1 MESSAQASSRRSFA
15 WYLVCLHSGSAAVV
29 SSEDLSMLIYD
40 GAVLSA
46 VFVSDE
52 AGRNFEQ
59 ARAKAAYMSAN
70 HRIKA
75 GESGGVG

>member
-1 MESSAQASSRRSFA
+1 MENSAQASPKSSFA

-29 SSEDLSMLIYD
+29 SSEDLSGLID
-40 GAVLSA
+40 AGAVLSA

-52 AGRNFEQ
+52 VGRNFEQ